1 MKLLTYGRVINGA
14 LKLANKTE
22 FKADIANF
30 EGKEVVITVEVKS
43 KKRSLKQNRYYWGVV
58 VPLVKDGMI
67 EVGYRMTKEST
78 HEYLLSN
85 FNIIEL
91 VNEHSGEILKS
102 IGRTT
107 EMSTVEITTY
117 FEKIAEWSLE
127 YLNVIIPIPNEQ
139 LEIKYQ

>member
-1 MKLLTYGRVINGA
+1 MKLLTYGRVINGT
-14 LKLANKTE
+14 LELTNKTE
-22 FKADIANF
+22 FKTDIANF
-30 EGKEVVITVEVKS
+30 EGKEVVITIEKKS

-58 VPLVKDGMI
+58 VPLVKAGMI
-67 EVGYRMTKEST
+67 EVGYRMTTETT
-78 HEYLLSN
+78 HEYLLAN

-107 EMSTVEITTY
+107 EMSTIEITTY